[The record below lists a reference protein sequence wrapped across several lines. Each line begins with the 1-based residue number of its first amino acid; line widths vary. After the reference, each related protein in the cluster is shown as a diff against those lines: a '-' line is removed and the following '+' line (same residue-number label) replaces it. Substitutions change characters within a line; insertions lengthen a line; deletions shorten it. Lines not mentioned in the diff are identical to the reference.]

1 MKISAVYKITNTIT
15 GDFYV
20 GSSKDV
26 KERWIAHKCPSTW
39 KKCPNNPMYLDMQKY
54 GVEKFVFEILEEAE
68 AGSLKVAEQQFIETL
83 KPTYNNRNANGLDF
97 ERYKETH
104 KKSQKEYQKSDKG
117 KKSQKEYQKSDK
129 GKKSQKKAANKY
141 RSQLC
146 SYNGENL
153 TLNVLSSRFYRAG
166 IAHPTTEA
174 KKYLIK
180 KESKN
185 AIEFYDVYP

>member
-117 KKSQKEYQKSDK
+117 KKSH
-129 GKKSQKKAANKY
+129 KKACNKY
-141 RSQLC
+141 NNQLC
-146 SYNGENL
+146 FYNGETL
-153 TLNVLSSRFYRAG
+153 TLATLSKRFYKAG
-166 IAHPTTEA
+166 ISHSTVEA
-174 KKYLIK
+174 KKYL
-180 KESKN
+180 KN
-185 AIEFYDVYP
+185 NNPIEFYDVYP